1 MARAS
6 VSVALVFVASA
17 CGSSSTSPTP
27 PGLAISCPVAPAQQ
41 STNGKDAIVSYG
53 LPAVSGGTAPLG
65 APTCA
70 PASGATFAIGST
82 PVTCSVTDAVAH
94 SNSCTFSVT
103 VTKGPTLAYTRFF
116 AFGDSITAGEVP
128 SEGLAA
134 ALKYQPRL
142 IDFFLSYPTDLGR
155 DLAIRYQ
162 AQAQIDLGVQNQGVQ
177 GETTANGLIRLP
189 MTIAGGDKYQVML
202 LMEGAND
209 LGGGPPAILPG
220 VQNVQYMIEVAKNAG
235 LKVILGNLP
244 PQNPNACTGS
254 NMPPGCV
261 PGRTAG
267 APYVTTF
274 NGYLPGIATA
284 EGVPFVDVY
293 TAFHGDVTTLIDTD
307 GLHPTAAGYQTISTA
322 FMAAIEKS
330 FEVPATTSSTFHSTF
345 FLTAPRRR

>member
-1 MARAS
+1 MS
-6 VSVALVFVASA
+6 F
-17 CGSSSTSPTP
+17 
-27 PGLAISCPVAPAQQ
+27 
-41 STNGKDAIVSYG
+41 G
-53 LPAVSGGTAPLG
+53 LPAVSGGTSPLG
-65 APTCA
+65 TPTCA

-82 PVTCSVTDAVAH
+82 PVTCSVTDAAAH
-94 SNSCTFSVT
+94 SNSCTFSVS

-209 LGGGPPAILPG
+209 LAGGTPVILPA
-220 VQNVQYMIEVAKNAG
+220 VQNIQQMIRLAKSSG

-254 NMPPGCV
+254 NVTPGCV
-261 PGRTAG
+261 PGRTGG
-267 APYVTTF
+267 AAYVTTF
-274 NGYLPGIATA
+274 NAYLPGIAAA
-284 EGVPFVDVY
+284 ESVPFVDVY
-293 TAFHGDVTTLIDTD
+293 TAFHGDVTTLIDND
-307 GLHPTAAGYQTISTA
+307 GLHPTAAGYQIISTA
-322 FMAAIEKS
+322 FMGVIKTA
-330 FEVPATTSSTFHSTF
+330 FEVPAGTSSTFHSTF
-345 FLTAPRRR
+345 FFTAPKRR